1 MVMARYFLLV
11 VLAFL
16 LYWILKGTFRR
27 FIAPPPRAAARK
39 MPDSRP
45 AQRVPPERRRA
56 GIDYSKVKDA
66 DFRDL
71 E

>member
-16 LYWILKGTFRR
+16 LYWILKGTMRR
-27 FIAPPPRAAARK
+27 LFAPP
-39 MPDSRP
+39 SRNGNRTVAGSP
-45 AQRVPPERRRA
+45 PSQRVPPERPRA

>member
-1 MVMARYFLLV
+1 MARYFLLA

-16 LYWILKGTFRR
+16 LYWILKGTIRR
-27 FIAPPPRAAARK
+27 LFAPPRRGPKRRMAEPRPTQPVA
-39 MPDSRP
+39 PD
-45 AQRVPPERRRA
+45 RRRV

>member
-1 MVMARYFLLV
+1 MARYFLLV

-16 LYWILKGTFRR
+16 LYWILKGALRR
-27 FIAPPPRAAARK
+27 FLAPPRE
-39 MPDSRP
+39 SRP
-45 AQRVPPERRRA
+45 RRATESRPTQSVPPRRRRI

>member
-1 MVMARYFLLV
+1 MVRYFLLV

-16 LYWILKGTFRR
+16 LYWILKGTIRR
-27 FIAPPPRAAARK
+27 FFAPPARK
-39 MPDSRP
+39 RRHTVAVPRP
-45 AQRVPPERRRA
+45 TQRVTPDRRRV